1 MSKLI
6 RSLFIVALFCSFQPL
21 LAQIKMDVEVPRK
34 VDISEDYFYL
44 KFIIND
50 IDVKN
55 FAAPSLSD
63 FDVLSGPSTTIR
75 QSSSS
80 FNGKTSHQEQT
91 TIFTYVLAPK
101 KKGTFTIGAASAI
114 VGGKKISSSTVK
126 VEISGDGTARERKK
140 QQAEEHRIQRAGSKI
155 TEKDL
160 YVKVVANRK
169 KIYEQEPI
177 LLTYKFYA
185 KTGVGLNN
193 IGLHKKPD
201 FQGFLSQEIP
211 TREINLDV
219 ENIGGTVYRT
229 GVIQQYVLFPQK
241 TGKISVPGITFDC
254 YVIQQD
260 NSIDIMDAFFNGGG
274 TITRTVQ
281 RKVENVD
288 LEVLPLPSPRPSDFS
303 GGVGEFSIEGDLI
316 DKELKTNDVATYR
329 ITITGNGNLKLVSAP
344 HLDFPKGFDAYSPKI
359 KEETSV
365 TTNGIEGKMIYDF
378 TFVPRNVGDYTIP
391 EVKMSY
397 FDVQTE
403 NYKTISVPPVKVHV
417 IQGERSNEE
426 YERSQSLRNHDI
438 RDIHILKS
446 ELVPAD
452 KFFEWGSWRYWAY
465 YIVLFFIAMSVL
477 YMIGRYQLSSSDV
490 LTRKSRKAGKV
501 ASRRMAKA
509 KELMEAKRPRDFYA
523 EVSHVLQDYVTQK
536 FKIEKGEL
544 NKSYIEELLYQNGV
558 SSETVSMLIRLLDE
572 CDFAQYAPSEQV
584 AGMDETYMHTVQ
596 VITDIEKSC
605 KNRK

>member
-201 FQGFLSQEIP
+201 FQGFL
-211 TREINLDV
+211 
-219 ENIGGTVYRT
+219 
-229 GVIQQYVLFPQK
+229 
-241 TGKISVPGITFDC
+241 
-254 YVIQQD
+254 
-260 NSIDIMDAFFNGGG
+260 
-274 TITRTVQ
+274 
-281 RKVENVD
+281 
-288 LEVLPLPSPRPSDFS
+288 
-303 GGVGEFSIEGDLI
+303 
-316 DKELKTNDVATYR
+316 
-329 ITITGNGNLKLVSAP
+329 
-344 HLDFPKGFDAYSPKI
+344 
-359 KEETSV
+359 
-365 TTNGIEGKMIYDF
+365 
-378 TFVPRNVGDYTIP
+378 
-391 EVKMSY
+391 
-397 FDVQTE
+397 
-403 NYKTISVPPVKVHV
+403 
-417 IQGERSNEE
+417 
-426 YERSQSLRNHDI
+426 
-438 RDIHILKS
+438 
-446 ELVPAD
+446 
-452 KFFEWGSWRYWAY
+452 
-465 YIVLFFIAMSVL
+465 
-477 YMIGRYQLSSSDV
+477 
-490 LTRKSRKAGKV
+490 
-501 ASRRMAKA
+501 
-509 KELMEAKRPRDFYA
+509 
-523 EVSHVLQDYVTQK
+523 
-536 FKIEKGEL
+536 
-544 NKSYIEELLYQNGV
+544 
-558 SSETVSMLIRLLDE
+558 
-572 CDFAQYAPSEQV
+572 
-584 AGMDETYMHTVQ
+584 
-596 VITDIEKSC
+596 
-605 KNRK
+605 